1 MCIQPKSFGHL
12 SGYTV
17 TVQDIFL
24 WFEYN
29 MDNTSTKTPFLLSDA
44 KGDALF
50 PNLTSVNGNWSFFDD
65 VSGNDVMFPS
75 EENQTEVCG
84 NAYCVSDDEYLEML
98 SEYLKPTPGEWVV
111 VGVYVLVF
119 LVGLVGNFLVC
130 FVVWKNRS
138 MHTVT
143 NYFIG
148 MYSI

>member
-1 MCIQPKSFGHL
+1 
-12 SGYTV
+12 
-17 TVQDIFL
+17 
-24 WFEYN
+24 

-148 MYSI
+148 MYPFFTSPSHPSSVHR